1 MWLLRADQKQR
12 KARVRWRPVQVAA
25 NYGLEWAAT
34 SGPVLGTTGAM
45 RERANT
51 TATGVK

>member
-1 MWLLRADQKQR
+1 MWLLRADQQHR
-12 KARVRWRPVQVAA
+12 KARGALAPARVAA
-25 NYGLEWAAT
+25 NYGLDWAAT
-34 SGPVLGTTGAM
+34 SGPVLAPTGAI